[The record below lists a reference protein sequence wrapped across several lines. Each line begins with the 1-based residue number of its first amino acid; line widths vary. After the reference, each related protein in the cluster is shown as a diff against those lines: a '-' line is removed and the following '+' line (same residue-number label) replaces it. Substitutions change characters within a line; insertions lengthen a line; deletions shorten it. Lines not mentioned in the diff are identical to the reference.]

1 MKLLKAKEMAQI
13 DRETIETVGIPG
25 IVLMENASRGVAEV
39 IYRHVKGNSVL
50 VVCGR
55 GNNGGDGLAA
65 ARHLYNLGY
74 EVEVVITAQPESL
87 KGDAKKNYEI
97 LSKLPIPVHVIDRE
111 ERLIELYELLKENEI
126 VVDALFGT
134 GLSKPLE
141 GFYADVVDLIN
152 RSNRTVVSVDIPSGL
167 SADTGKE
174 IGKHVVADY
183 TVTFAFPK
191 IAHVF
196 PPACESCGKVFVV
209 DISIP
214 EDVPFLI
221 GPERYLLTADEV
233 LFTFPP
239 REIMAHK
246 YTFGHV
252 AVIGGSTGKT
262 GAPSMAAEAVL
273 RTGGGLS
280 TVIVPSS
287 LNAIFETKLTEVM
300 SIPVKDDG
308 KGYFGI
314 EELDTVLE
322 TVEKGKFSAVV
333 FGMGLG
339 NNPDT
344 YEFARE
350 FIKQCNLPMVIDAD
364 GINALSESPEILK
377 IKETPVVITPHV
389 GEFSRLSGKTKEEI
403 LSAPYDT
410 AAEFAEHFG
419 VTVVLKSGRTV
430 VATKSGK
437 VYVNVIGNPGMAT
450 AGTGDVL
457 AGVVGALLGMGIE
470 EEDAAKFGVF
480 LHSLAGDIAA
490 KKLSQ
495 EALKACDLIEN
506 LPEAIKRVKEAEK
519 NPVKTVSPFVTEL
532 REIVSCIGS

>member
-1 MKLLKAKEMAQI
+1 MKLLKAQEMAQI
-13 DRETIETVGIPG
+13 DKETIETIGIPG

-39 IYRHVKGNSVL
+39 IYRYVKRSSVL
-50 VVCGR
+50 VVCGK

-74 EVEVVITAQPESL
+74 EVEVVLTAQPESL

-97 LSKLPIPVHVIDRE
+97 ISKLPVPVHVIDSE
-111 ERLIELYELLKENEI
+111 ERLIELYELLKESEI

-174 IGKHVVADY
+174 IGKHVVADF

-196 PPACESCGKVFVV
+196 PPACENCGRIFVT

-233 LFTFPP
+233 LFTLPP
-239 REIMAHK
+239 REIMDHK

-262 GAPSMAAEAVL
+262 GAPCMAAEAVL
-273 RTGGGLS
+273 RTGAGLS
-280 TVIVPSS
+280 TVIVPES
-287 LNAIFETKLTEVM
+287 LNQIFETKLTEVM
-300 SIPVKDDG
+300 SIPIKDEG
-308 KGYFGI
+308 RGYFGI
-314 EELDTVLE
+314 EELDAVLK
-322 TVEKGKFSAVV
+322 TVENGKFSTVV
-333 FGMGLG
+333 VGMGLG
-339 NNPDT
+339 NHPDT
-344 YEFARE
+344 YEFVRE
-350 FIKQCNLPMVIDAD
+350 FVKSCNLPMVIDAD
-364 GINALSESPEILK
+364 GINALAESPEILK
-377 IKETPVVITPHV
+377 TKETPVIITPHV
-389 GEFSRLSGKTKEEI
+389 GEFARLTGKDKEEI
-403 LSAPYDT
+403 LSAPYDL
-410 AAEFAEHFG
+410 AAEFAQHFG

-430 VATKSGK
+430 VATKEGK
-437 VYVNVIGNPGMAT
+437 VHVNVIGNPGMAT
-450 AGTGDVL
+450 AGTGDIL
-457 AGVVGALLGMGIE
+457 AGVVGALLGMRIE
-470 EEDAAKFGVF
+470 EGDAARFGVF
-480 LHSLAGDIAA
+480 LHSLAGDIVARE
-490 KKLSQ
+490 LTQ
-495 EALKACDLIEN
+495 EGMKACDLLEK
-506 LPEAIKRVKEAEK
+506 LPSAIKKIKEIEK
-519 NPVKTVSPFVTEL
+519 NPSKSNSPFVTEL
-532 REIVSCIGS
+532 REIVGV